1 MLVLDDGRKS
11 RTTFTESGGKTRVTT
26 TIDVEARNPI
36 EMQRD
41 GWQAILNN
49 FNTYVESKRG

>member
-1 MLVLDDGRKS
+1 MI
-11 RTTFTESGGKTRVTT
+11 TFNANDFQT
-26 TIDVEARNPI
+26 TIAETFEAEAENPV

-49 FNTYVESKRG
+49 FKVYVEKN